1 MALCK
6 FATIRKRKGNS
17 TQKIEQLVS
26 GKRKGNSTEKLKNGN
41 VCNYGKM
48 HAAKVADTEKC
59 FIVE

>member
-41 VCNYGKM
+41 VCNYGKN
-48 HAAKVADTEKC
+48 ACGRGGRYRKVFYC
-59 FIVE
+59 